1 MIGELIQVYKEL
13 SNRNHGIALV
23 WEIICLFLFVFK
35 HMPSSCPLSANLWS
49 LLFNLQASKL
59 FSEDCKWTRE
69 CGYHVSMILRLISDN
84 MEQVNKITN
93 ILLVGFS
100 INLSKSQLGEWN
112 CDTTKNDELRVRL
125 ASTLWTTNLSILIS
139 KICIGSSP
147 EIVQIRAYNTFLF
160 KFKLCEVMMQ
170 WKKSCNF
177 VGHFLFFRF
186 IPRLTH
192 LTVAVRAS
200 GLVAG
205 VQEYY
210 NRPSFPRVSILILLR
225 IRWHKI
231 LLALRLVV
239 CMALQTSH
247 EKIWIVTRAREG
259 GGRGVPARRQPI
271 HRTQR

>member
-35 HMPSSCPLSANLWS
+35 HMPLSCPLSANLWS

-59 FSEDCKWTRE
+59 FSEDCEWTR
-69 CGYHVSMILRLISDN
+69 YHVSMISGFISDN
-84 MEQVNKITN
+84 VEQVNKITY

-100 INLSKSQLGEWN
+100 IHLSKSQLGEWN

-170 WKKSCNF
+170 WKKRCNF
-177 VGHFLFFRF
+177 AGHFLFFTL

-225 IRWHKI
+225 IRWRKI

-239 CMALQTSH
+239 WHC
-247 EKIWIVTRAREG
+247 R
-259 GGRGVPARRQPI
+259 P
-271 HRTQR
+271 RTKKYE